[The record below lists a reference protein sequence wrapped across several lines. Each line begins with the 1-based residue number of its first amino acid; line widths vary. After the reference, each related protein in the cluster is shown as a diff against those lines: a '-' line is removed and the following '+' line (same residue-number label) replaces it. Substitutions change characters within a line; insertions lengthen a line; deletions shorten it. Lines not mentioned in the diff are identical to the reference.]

1 MPGATIKRGHAD
13 GQRFMLVGAICTR
26 YGECQVRAL
35 HTCGHSKSTW
45 RAKPTYPIYGNADA
59 CLRDDRMGMATLVW
73 GWRVVESVPWYRSSR
88 PLALFSL
95 TLNPLTSLTPFH
107 VREFRLAFG

>member
-1 MPGATIKRGHAD
+1 MMTVMYMRCIHA
-13 GQRFMLVGAICTR
+13 GVRSRI
-26 YGECQVRAL
+26 GEPNLLAWYQ
-35 HTCGHSKSTW
+35 
-45 RAKPTYPIYGNADA
+45 IYGNADA

-95 TLNPLTSLTPFH
+95 TLNPLTSFTPFH